1 MGSGERFGSDADEP
15 LDTAGAFS
23 DEEDGDDDQD
33 NDGDDEWEDVEVR
46 RILLLITLYNIQH
59 QEWRVANN
67 VYSHQRYVTS
77 HDLIT
82 DKVHDE
88 DLTPPSFRDPDR
100 KRTFSGDMINDLGP
114 VIDPLN
120 HNCISVYNKRN
131 CLLHFHISFPSTLVH
146 FNEMN

>member
-23 DEEDGDDDQD
+23 DEEDGDDRD

-46 RILLLITLYNIQH
+46 VIVENGSAASSIQH

-82 DKVHDE
+82 DRDHDE
-88 DLTPPSFRDPDR
+88 DLTPPSFRDADR

-120 HNCISVYNKRN
+120 HNCISVYNKRQ
-131 CLLHFHISFPSTLVH
+131 CLLHFHITFPSTLVN

>member
-23 DEEDGDDDQD
+23 DEEDGDEQD

-46 RILLLITLYNIQH
+46 GVMRRCRLQTIQH

-82 DKVHDE
+82 DKDHGE
-88 DLTPPSFRDPDR
+88 DLTPPSFRDADR

-131 CLLHFHISFPSTLVH
+131 CLLHFHITFPSKLVY

>member
-15 LDTAGAFS
+15 LDTAVNFS
-23 DEEDGDDDQD
+23 DEDVGDDEDQD
-33 NDGDDEWEDVEVR
+33 NDGDDEWEDIEV
-46 RILLLITLYNIQH
+46 IMELSAINIIIDH
-59 QEWRVANN
+59 KEWRAANN
-67 VYSHQRYVTS
+67 VYNHQRYVT

-82 DKVHDE
+82 DRSHDE
-88 DLTPPSFRDPDR
+88 DLTPPTFRDSDR

-131 CLLHFHISFPSTLVH
+131 LSASFSNHIFPTLVH